1 MGNKNIEES
10 QEHQQG
16 KAIGQAGRDQ
26 GIPDTTHGNHEPKK
40 NTVDLHI
47 PNQDRSSATSQER
60 TGENNS
66 GDQ

>member
-26 GIPDTTHGNHEPKK
+26 GIPDATHGSHEPKK
-40 NTVDLHI
+40 HPADLHV
-47 PNQDRSSATSQER
+47 PNQDRSSATNQQKRE
-60 TGENNS
+60 ENKS
-66 GDQ
+66 EDK